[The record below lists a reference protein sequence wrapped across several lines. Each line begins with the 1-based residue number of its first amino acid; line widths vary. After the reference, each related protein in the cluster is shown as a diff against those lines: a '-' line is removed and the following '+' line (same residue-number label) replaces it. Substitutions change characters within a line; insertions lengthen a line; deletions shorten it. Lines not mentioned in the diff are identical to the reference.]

1 MRLLIEVLFWGVLLS
16 LAFIYGPQYG
26 QLIERV
32 REDAS
37 EQVQLLLP
45 FIDSL
50 WKLAGWLFLFRI
62 GVSWFRRLWE

>member
-26 QLIERV
+26 QLIREV
-32 REDAS
+32 RQSAS
-37 EQVQLLLP
+37 EPAQLLLP

-50 WKLAGWLFLFRI
+50 WKLAAWLFLFRM